1 LTFPL
6 LRAGKDNA
14 ARRLRVNPENFMP
27 SPLLTPSLARECA
40 SVVLPDPALER
51 EAVTY
56 LNTLTKPPGSLGRLE
71 ELARRLFAIQEKAP
85 LAARPAR
92 MFTIAADHGVVEEGV
107 ASNGKELTALMVR
120 NFLNGG
126 AAVNCLCGTA
136 GAELRIVDA
145 GIDAAPFDGH
155 PLLIN
160 AKIARGTANMAKGPA
175 MTRGQCL
182 RALQLGVDLAESAVR
197 EGVRV
202 IGTGEMGIGNTTAS
216 SALYCAYLGF
226 SAAAVTGQ
234 GAGIPRAGLAHKAA
248 IIEKA
253 LEVNAAAV
261 AGGDPLAILSAL
273 GGLEIAALA
282 GLIIG
287 GAARRLPVMLDGF
300 IACAAYVAAWKLA
313 PAVSG
318 YCFFGHGSA
327 EMGHGKVLK
336 NLGKIPLL
344 DLGLRLGEG
353 TGAALG
359 FLLLAAAADIYNNMA
374 SFAQAGIELSE
385 SSPEQGAENG

>member
-1 LTFPL
+1 
-6 LRAGKDNA
+6 
-14 ARRLRVNPENFMP
+14 M
-27 SPLLTPSLARECA
+27 
-40 SVVLPDPALER
+40 PDPALER
-51 EAVTY
+51 EAEKR
-56 LNTLTKPPGSLGRLE
+56 LSTLTKPLGSLGRLE

-92 MFTIAADHGVVEEGV
+92 MFTIAGDHGVVEEGV
-107 ASNGKELTALMVR
+107 ASHGKELTALMAR

-126 AAVNCLCGTA
+126 AAINCLCGTV

-145 GIDAAPFDGH
+145 GIDAAPFPGH
-155 PLLIN
+155 PLLID

-202 IGTGEMGIGNTTAS
+202 IGTGEMGIGNTTVS

-226 SAAAVTGQ
+226 SAVSVTGE
-234 GAGIPRAGLAHKAA
+234 GAGIPKGGLAHKAA
-248 IIEKA
+248 VIEKA
-253 LEVNAAAV
+253 LTANAAAV
-261 AGGDPLAILSAL
+261 ASGDPLAILAAL
-273 GGLEIAALA
+273 GGLEIATLA

-300 IACAAYVAAWKLA
+300 IAGAAFVSAWKLA

-318 YCFFGHGSA
+318 YCFFSHGSA
-327 EMGHGKVLK
+327 EMGHSKILK
-336 NLGKIPLL
+336 KLDKIPLL

-374 SFAQAGIELSE
+374 SFADAGITLAE
-385 SSPEQGAENG
+385 SDPEPGSFRS